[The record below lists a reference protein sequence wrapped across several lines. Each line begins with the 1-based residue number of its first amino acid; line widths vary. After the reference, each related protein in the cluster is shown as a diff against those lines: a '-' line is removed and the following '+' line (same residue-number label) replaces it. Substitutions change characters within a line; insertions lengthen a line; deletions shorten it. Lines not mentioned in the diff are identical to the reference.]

1 MIKYTKT
8 MKKVIFSLLALAS
21 CLTLQAAEVNQ
32 QQAMAKAKA
41 FLSQQAGSHRAAAN
55 RTLQTAST
63 GFRQLHAFNM
73 EGGGYVIVSASDRT
87 KDILAYAPQGTLDG
101 PMPPAMEKLLKSYAA
116 QIKDAEQDDGDAQ
129 DNTPS
134 VFPVRYEIAP
144 LIKQK
149 WAQEYPYNNQT
160 PMVKDP
166 EGKQIHG
173 YTGCVA
179 TAMAMVMKYYQW
191 PKAQTPTLP
200 ATRQTPELPP
210 VTFNWAAMTD
220 TYSDESPKEACDAV
234 ATLMQYCGAAVQMD
248 YFGTASSSDSFKMAL
263 GLIRFFG
270 YNSDSIEV
278 TRRTFVTE
286 WEWQNMIYY
295 ELSKKRPVICGGDGH
310 QFIIDGYQFGDFYHI
325 NWGWADNRDGFFQ
338 LSAYA
343 NGKKKTLPHFP
354 YDIATGVIP
363 TDKPY
368 SQVETLFTAGF
379 LLSKDT
385 PLQLQRT
392 GDTDFPAVKV
402 DMVLKNQSKQTKDN
416 TYDVGLALYQDN
428 KLLKVVEAAKGK
440 LVKHD
445 KYLENVQ
452 ASITFG
458 QGLANGRYK
467 LYPVSRVQGA
477 EKWEQNEDVNDNFID
492 VDIKGQQ
499 MTLTPHPRDFRL
511 KVNSIKYSGDLREGC
526 NVTAVMNI
534 TNGSA
539 FDYDGVIALGESK
552 DGTMVSAEALG
563 ESYASIPAGKTVDVV
578 IRFIAGEP
586 KTYQTYLYYENF
598 ILGDPVPLVISN
610 YEGTIYQNSIELEKS
625 VKLKNVSKEETR
637 TDGNKV
643 YDITG
648 RELDLTLTLRN
659 PDASNAYKGNISLTI
674 FQEESVGDNQAYNT
688 INEQTKKDVAIAPGA
703 STDVKFSYD
712 KFELSN
718 TYTIW
723 IRYEYKGSVNND
735 PKPLYSYIHVKPGV
749 NVFKK
754 DRTMTSFAPQDD
766 FTTPEDALAVEL
778 NGTNIK
784 NLKPNSN
791 PNCLY
796 FLNDTDAKPASL
808 EGRNVVVLA
817 NDEYTAENIKLTDG
831 YEFMTP
837 RWFTAKQIAYKRTFT
852 ESERNTLTTLL
863 LPFTAQKC
871 EAGGE
876 AFTLEK
882 MLLAADQAG
891 KVYFSDTP
899 EMIAGGTPAIVRLKA
914 DKELTNPVTFSAS
927 NASVCDSIFMQTAGR
942 YNMTGTFTKATYSD
956 IETFAF
962 ADGHGGSVAPKATS
976 CSPFRA
982 CFQAIGLPTGF
993 ERLTIDT
1000 TTYNTTA
1007 IDELRHEVTDDTQPY
1022 YNLSGQRVLHP
1033 RRGIYLHG
1041 GKAVIK

>member
-1 MIKYTKT
+1 
-8 MKKVIFSLLALAS
+8 MKKVILSLLTLVT

-41 FLSQQAGSHRAAAN
+41 FLSQRSGNHRAAAN
-55 RTLQTAST
+55 TTLQSATT

-73 EGGGYVIVSASDRT
+73 EGGGYVIVSASNRT

-101 PMPPAMEKLLKSYAA
+101 PMPPAMAELLKSYAA
-116 QIKDAEQDDGDAQ
+116 QITEAEQSGGDVQ
-129 DNTPS
+129 DNASNDYPLK
-134 VFPVRYEIAP
+134 PEIAP
-144 LIKQK
+144 FIKQQ

-166 EGKQIHG
+166 DGKMIHG

-200 ATRQTPELPP
+200 ATLQTPELPP

-220 TYSDESPKEACDAV
+220 TYSDQSPKEACDAV
-234 ATLMQYCGAAVQMD
+234 ATLMQYCGAAVHMD
-248 YFGTASSSDSFKMAL
+248 YFATASSADSYNMAL
-263 GLIRFFG
+263 GFIRFFS

-286 WEWQNMIYY
+286 WEWQNMIYN
-295 ELSKKRPVICGGDGH
+295 ELVKKRPVICGGDGH
-310 QFIIDGYQFGDFYHI
+310 QFIIDGYKYGDFYHI
-325 NWGWADNRDGFFQ
+325 NWGWAGNRDGFFQ
-338 LSAYA
+338 ISVHG
-343 NGKKKTLPHFP
+343 NTKTKTLPHFP
-354 YDIATGVIP
+354 YDITTGIIP
-363 TDKPY
+363 TDKSY
-368 SQVETLFTAGF
+368 SQDETLMTSGF
-379 LLSKDT
+379 MLSTDT

-402 DMVLKNQSKQTKDN
+402 GMVLKNQSKLVKDY
-416 TYDVGLALYQDN
+416 TYDAGLALYQD
-428 KLLKVVEAAKGK
+428 KTQVKVVEAAKGR
-440 LVKHD
+440 LVKYNS
-445 KYLENVQ
+445 YLENVQ

-458 QGLANGRYK
+458 QGLADGHYK

-499 MTLTPHPRDFRL
+499 LTLTPHPREFRL

-526 NVTAVMNI
+526 EVIAVMNI

-552 DGTMVSAEALG
+552 DGTMLSAGALG
-563 ESYASIPAGKTVDVV
+563 EAYASIPAGKTADVV
-578 IRFIAGEP
+578 IKFTAGEP
-586 KTYQTYLYYENF
+586 KTYQTYLYYEAF
-598 ILGDPVPLVISN
+598 VLGDPVPLVISN
-610 YEGTIYQNSIELEKS
+610 YEGTIYSNSIELEKS

-637 TDGNKV
+637 TDGNKS
-643 YDITG
+643 YDISG
-648 RELDLTLTLRN
+648 RELSVTLTLRN
-659 PDASNAYKGNISLTI
+659 PDASNAYKGDISLTI
-674 FQEESVGDNQAYNT
+674 FQEVPFGDSQAYNT
-688 INEQTKKDVAIAPGA
+688 INEQTKASVAVEPGA
-703 STDVKFSYD
+703 STEVKFNYD
-712 KFELSN
+712 QFEPSN

-723 IRYEYKGSVNND
+723 LRYEYKGSVNND
-735 PKPLYSYIHVKPGV
+735 PKPIYSYIHIKPGV

-766 FTTPEDALAVEL
+766 FTIPEDALAVEL
-778 NGTNIK
+778 NGTSIK
-784 NLKPNSN
+784 NLKANSN

-796 FLNDTDAKPASL
+796 FLADTDAKPASL

-817 NDEYTAENIKLTDG
+817 NNEYKAENIKLADG
-831 YEFMTP
+831 YDFMTP
-837 RWFTAKQIAYKRTFT
+837 RCFIAKQIEYKRTFT

-876 AFTLEK
+876 AFTLER
-882 MLLAADQAG
+882 MQLAADCAG
-891 KVYFSDTP
+891 KVYFTSTNDMP
-899 EMIAGGTPAIVRLKA
+899 YFGTPYIVRLKA
-914 DKELTNPVTFSAS
+914 DKALTNPVTFSAS
-927 NASVCDSIFMQTAGR
+927 NAYVSDSVYMQTAGR
-942 YNMTGTFTKATYSD
+942 YNMTGTFTKLQESD
-956 IETFAF
+956 VETFVF
-962 ADGHGGSVAPKATS
+962 ADGKGGSAVPKGTA

-993 ERLTIDT
+993 ETLTIDT

-1007 IDELRHEVTDDTQPY
+1007 IDALRHEASDDAQPY
-1022 YNLSGQRVLHP
+1022 YNLSGQRVLYP
-1033 RRGIYLHG
+1033 RRGVYIHG

>member
-1 MIKYTKT
+1 
-8 MKKVIFSLLALAS
+8 MKKVILSLLTLAS

-41 FLSQQAGSHRAAAN
+41 FLSQRSGNHRAAAN
-55 RTLQTAST
+55 TTLQSATT

-101 PMPPAMEKLLKSYAA
+101 PMPPAMAELLKSYAA

-234 ATLMQYCGAAVQMD
+234 ATLMQYCGAAVHMD
-248 YFGTASSSDSFKMAL
+248 YFATASSADSYNMAL
-263 GLIRFFG
+263 GFIRFFG

-286 WEWQNMIYY
+286 WEWQDMIYY
-295 ELSKKRPVICGGDGH
+295 ELTKKRPVICGGDGH
-310 QFIIDGYQFGDFYHI
+310 QFIIDGYKYGDFYHI
-325 NWGWADNRDGFFQ
+325 NWGWAGNRDGFFQ
-338 LSAYA
+338 ISVHG
-343 NGKKKTLPHFP
+343 NTKTKTLPHFP
-354 YDIATGVIP
+354 YDITTGIIP
-363 TDKPY
+363 TDKSY
-368 SQVETLFTAGF
+368 SQDETLMTSGF
-379 LLSKDT
+379 MLSTDT

-402 DMVLKNQSKQTKDN
+402 GMVLKNLSKLVKDY
-416 TYDVGLALYQDN
+416 TYDAGLALYQD
-428 KLLKVVEAAKGK
+428 KTQVKVVEAAKGK
-440 LVKHD
+440 LVKYNS
-445 KYLENVQ
+445 YLENVQ

-458 QGLANGRYK
+458 QGLADGHYK

-499 MTLTPHPRDFRL
+499 LTLTPHPREFRL

-526 NVTAVMNI
+526 EVIAVMNI

-578 IRFIAGEP
+578 IHFIAGKP

-610 YEGTIYQNSIELEKS
+610 YEGTIYHNSIELEKS

-648 RELDLTLTLRN
+648 RELSVTLTLRN

-674 FQEESVGDNQAYNT
+674 FQEVPFGDSQAYNT
-688 INEQTKKDVAIAPGA
+688 INEQTKASVAVEPGA
-703 STDVKFSYD
+703 STEVKFSYD
-712 KFELSN
+712 QFEYSN

-735 PKPLYSYIHVKPGV
+735 PKPIYSYIHVKPGV

-766 FTTPEDALAVEL
+766 FTIPEDALAVEL

-796 FLNDTDAKPASL
+796 FLADTDAKPASL

-837 RWFTAKQIAYKRTFT
+837 RWFTAKQIEYKRTFT
-852 ESERNTLTTLL
+852 DSERNTLTTLL

-914 DKELTNPVTFSAS
+914 DKALTTPLTFSAS
-927 NASVCDSIFMQTAGR
+927 NAYVSDSIYMQTAGR
-942 YNMTGTFTKATYSD
+942 YNMTGTFTKLQESD
-956 IETFAF
+956 VETFVF
-962 ADGHGGSVAPKATS
+962 ADGKGGSAVPKGTA

-993 ERLTIDT
+993 ETLTIDT

-1007 IDELRHEVTDDTQPY
+1007 IDALRHEASDDAQPY

-1033 RRGIYLHG
+1033 RRGIYIHG